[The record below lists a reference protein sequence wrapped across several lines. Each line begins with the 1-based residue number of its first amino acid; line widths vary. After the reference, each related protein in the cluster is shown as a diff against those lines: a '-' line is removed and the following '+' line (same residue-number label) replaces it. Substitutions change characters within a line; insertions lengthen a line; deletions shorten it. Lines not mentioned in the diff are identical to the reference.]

1 MSSLPEILVIDD
13 ERNTREGLRDA
24 LGDKYHITLAENAE
38 AGLAALK
45 AHPADI
51 VVTDLRMPGM
61 DGLEFTRRVS
71 ARPDAPLIILLTAYG
86 SVQTAM
92 AAMHAGAYDYLTK
105 PVNLNDLEMMIDRG
119 LAVQAEKR
127 SGGANG
133 GTASAPAGIIGTSP
147 AMQSCLEEAR
157 QVAAARST
165 VLITGESGTGKELFA
180 HAIHQWSPR
189 ARKPFVAVH
198 CAALNENL
206 LESELFGHEKGA
218 FTGAGERFIGR
229 FERADGGTLFLDEI
243 GEISLSTQ
251 VKLLRVLE
259 TRNLE
264 RVGGTT
270 TIPIDVRLIAATN
283 RDLKAMAA
291 EGTFR
296 EDLFYRLNV
305 VNLKL
310 PPLREHKEDIPML
323 IDHYLRLSAED
334 NGRQLNGI
342 ASDATAVLMSY
353 DWPGNIR
360 ELRNCV
366 ERMVVL
372 SRGTVLTVSD
382 IPRDIMDAVSAQFSA
397 TTPGSSAD
405 AAVVTDEAA
414 PPGAVDA
421 PGSPSDVVA
430 ATLDIRDN
438 ELATIRQAL
447 ERAGGNRTRAA
458 ELLGISRRTL
468 QRKLRQYPELDR

>member
-1 MSSLPEILVIDD
+1 MPKLPEILVIDD
-13 ERNTREGLRDA
+13 ERNTREGLQDA
-24 LGDKYHITLAENAE
+24 FSDKYQIALADSAE
-38 AGLAALK
+38 AGLKELK
-45 AHPADI
+45 HHHFDI
-51 VVTDLRMPGM
+51 VLTDLRMPGM
-61 DGLEFTRRVS
+61 DGLEFTRQVS
-71 ARPDAPLIILLTAYG
+71 AQNDAPLIILLTAYG

-92 AAMHAGAYDYLTK
+92 AAMRAGAYDYLTK
-105 PVNLNDLEMMIDRG
+105 PINLNDLEVMIDRG
-119 LAVQAEKR
+119 LAVLAER
-127 SGGANG
+127 RGGANANATG
-133 GTASAPAGIIGTSP
+133 NGNAPAGIIGSSP
-147 AMQSCLEEAR
+147 AMTACLEEAK

-189 ARKPFVAVH
+189 AKKPFIAVH

-291 EGTFR
+291 AGTFR

-305 VNLKL
+305 VNLQL
-310 PPLREHKEDIPML
+310 PPLREHREDIPTL
-323 IDHYLRLSAED
+323 IDHYLKLASED
-334 NGRQLNGI
+334 NGRNLTGI
-342 ASDATAVLMSY
+342 ASDATAILVSY
-353 DWPGNIR
+353 NWPGNIR
-360 ELRNCV
+360 ELRNCI

-372 SRGTVLTVSD
+372 SRGSVLTVSD
-382 IPRDIMDAVSAQFSA
+382 IPHDIMEAVAAQFEPPTA
-397 TTPGSSAD
+397 TANSTP
-405 AAVVTDEAA
+405 AA
-414 PPGAVDA
+414 PPDASAPTGAQPVI
-421 PGSPSDVVA
+421 P
-430 ATLDIRDN
+430 ATLDIHDN
-438 ELATIRQAL
+438 ELAAIRQAL
-447 ERAGGNRTRAA
+447 ERSDGNRTKAA
-458 ELLGISRRTL
+458 DLLGISRRTL
-468 QRKLRQYPELDR
+468 QRKLRQYPELDS

>member
-1 MSSLPEILVIDD
+1 M
-13 ERNTREGLRDA
+13 
-24 LGDKYHITLAENAE
+24 
-38 AGLAALK
+38 
-45 AHPADI
+45 
-51 VVTDLRMPGM
+51 
-61 DGLEFTRRVS
+61 
-71 ARPDAPLIILLTAYG
+71 
-86 SVQTAM
+86 
-92 AAMHAGAYDYLTK
+92 
-105 PVNLNDLEMMIDRG
+105 
-119 LAVQAEKR
+119 
-127 SGGANG
+127 
-133 GTASAPAGIIGTSP
+133 
-147 AMQSCLEEAR
+147 
-157 QVAAARST
+157 
-165 VLITGESGTGKELFA
+165 LITGESGTGKELFA

-323 IDHYLRLSAED
+323 IDHYLKLSAED

-397 TTPGSSAD
+397 ATPGSSAD

-414 PPGAVDA
+414 PPGVVDA
-421 PGSPSDVVA
+421 PGSPSDVAA

>member
-1 MSSLPEILVIDD
+1 MPKLPEILVIDD

-24 LGDKYHITLAENAE
+24 FSDKYQITLADSAE
-38 AGLAALK
+38 AGLDALK
-45 AHPADI
+45 HHHFDI
-51 VVTDLRMPGM
+51 VLTDLRMPGM
-61 DGLEFTRRVS
+61 DGLEFTRQVS
-71 ARPDAPLIILLTAYG
+71 AKKDAPLIILLTAYG

-92 AAMHAGAYDYLTK
+92 AAMRAGAYDYLTK

-119 LAVQAEKR
+119 LAVLAER
-127 SGGANG
+127 RG
-133 GTASAPAGIIGTSP
+133 GTQVSATGNSDSAPAGIIGSSP
-147 AMQSCLEEAR
+147 AMTACLEEAK

-189 ARKPFVAVH
+189 AKKPFIAVH

-296 EDLFYRLNV
+296 EDLYYRLNV
-305 VNLKL
+305 VNLQL
-310 PPLREHKEDIPML
+310 PPLREHREDIPTL
-323 IDHYLRLSAED
+323 IDHYLKLASED
-334 NGRQLNGI
+334 NGRKLTGI
-342 ASDATAVLMSY
+342 ANDATAVLVSY

-360 ELRNCV
+360 ELRNCI

-372 SRGTVLTVSD
+372 ARGTTLTVSD
-382 IPRDIMDAVSAQFSA
+382 IPHDIMEAVAAQFEPQQNA
-397 TTPGSSAD
+397 AAASSSSSQSTAS
-405 AAVVTDEAA
+405 TQA
-414 PPGAVDA
+414 PA
-421 PGSPSDVVA
+421 PMMP
-430 ATLDIRDN
+430 ATLDIHDN
-438 ELATIRQAL
+438 ELAAIRQAL
-447 ERAGGNRTRAA
+447 ERTDGNRTKAA

-468 QRKLRQYPELDR
+468 QRKLLQYPELDT